1 MLRTWGGYLE
11 TRLHFRN
18 VGKVL
23 IQFGKGVVATS
34 INTQLKGTS
43 PPNEKLFK
51 TTLITAALAGMAFGA
66 TTASAGDHSKM
77 KKADIVET
85 AVGNPDLST
94 LVAAVTQADLVAT
107 LQSDGPFTVFA
118 PTNAAFEKLP
128 EGTVATLLK
137 EENKATLAGILTY
150 HVVGAKVKSGK
161 LKGLIKANNN
171 HFDIETVNGGT
182 LAASI
187 VDGSI
192 VLTDENGGTSTVIAA
207 DVKTSN
213 GVVHVIDTVVLP
225 K

>member
-1 MLRTWGGYLE
+1 MKNLL
-11 TRLHFRN
+11 
-18 VGKVL
+18 
-23 IQFGKGVVATS
+23 
-34 INTQLKGTS
+34 
-43 PPNEKLFK
+43 K
-51 TTLITAALAGMAFGA
+51 TTIVTAAAASIAFGA
-66 TTASAGDHSKM
+66 ITASAGHHEKM

-94 LVAAVTQADLVAT
+94 LVAAVTQADLVTT

-118 PTNAAFEKLP
+118 PTNAAFDKLP

-137 EENKATLAGILTY
+137 DENKDMLAGILTY

-161 LKGLIKANNN
+161 LMGLIKANDN

-187 VDGSI
+187 MDGSI
-192 VLTDENGGTSTVIAA
+192 VLTDENGGTSKVIAA

-213 GVVHVIDTVVLP
+213 GVVHIIDTVVLP